1 MKPPRPPRTRGT
13 AHGTLRNVSCSRPTP
28 PGPRD
33 STLPVELLLERQR
46 VCWLLELRYGF
57 PLLGEHLQALKEED
71 RSASEPSC
79 APTYMLVHWG

>member
-1 MKPPRPPRTRGT
+1 MKPPAPRGPGGPPT
-13 AHGTLRNVSCSRPTP
+13 AHSATRPAAGP
-28 PGPRD
+28 PPSGPRD

-71 RSASEPSC
+71 RSSSEPSC